1 LSRRAAQI
9 TEHIFCRTCRAASRR
24 TSGGRTVEAYN
35 RWWADRVI
43 IEKNQG
49 GDLCEQV
56 LRSVDKNLS
65 ITRVH
70 AKQGKR
76 VCAAPVAALYEQGK
90 VSHIGGF
97 AELEDQLTS
106 FAIGLAGK
114 PQSAR
119 CCGLRAIELNGD
131 HLGRPRFDV
140 PIPYIAERPRN
151 LGPGLPPVIA
161 DPQQFQNPAVASGP
175 EYGGGDCLTAWWPG
189 KV

>member
-1 LSRRAAQI
+1 M

-35 RWWADRVI
+35 RWRADRVI
-43 IEKNQG
+43 IETNQG

-76 VCAAPVAALYEQGK
+76 VRAEPVAALYEQGK

-106 FAIGLAGK
+106 FAIG
-114 PQSAR
+114 
-119 CCGLRAIELNGD
+119 
-131 HLGRPRFDV
+131 V
-140 PIPYIAERPRN
+140 PDSPDRLDAAVYALSNLMGITWADRDLTFHIPDIAERPRN
-151 LGPGLPPVIA
+151 LGPGLPPVVA

-175 EYGGGDCLTAWWPG
+175 EYDGGDCLTAWWPG